1 MLLIEKFECLHN
13 PCDMNAF
20 DDVIG
25 NKLFGKLC
33 YGPPHRLSGPDHALR
48 CHFYRRRFTSVVVGI
63 VIGLMAA
70 IFLYTSNIA
79 RVFNTDGGHGHE
91 QGNNTLFAGDN
102 SYSSDSDKGASIG
115 IAIGVF
121 VAVAPSVALAVYFI
135 YGIVIKSGYNHY
147 NDLFLEKIDMYLR
160 AGDSEQRAE
169 VLADNDVSNEFD
181 RRKVAAR
188 YAN

>member
-1 MLLIEKFECLHN
+1 
-13 PCDMNAF
+13 MNAL

-48 CHFYRRRFTSVVVGI
+48 CHFYRRRIGSVVVGI

-70 IFLYTSNIA
+70 IFLYTSRQASSMSN
-79 RVFNTDGGHGHE
+79 
-91 QGNNTLFAGDN
+91 
-102 SYSSDSDKGASIG
+102 SSDSDSGAGVG

-121 VAVAPSVALAVYFI
+121 VLVAPSVAIATYFI
-135 YGIVIKSGYNHY
+135 YGFVVTSGYNY
-147 NDLFLEKIDMYLR
+147 WNDLFLEKKDMYLR

-188 YAN
+188 YAD

>member
-1 MLLIEKFECLHN
+1 
-13 PCDMNAF
+13 MNAF

-48 CHFYRRRFTSVVVGI
+48 CHFYRRRIASVVVGI

-70 IFLYTSNIA
+70 IFLYTS
-79 RVFNTDGGHGHE
+79 R
-91 QGNNTLFAGDN
+91 QGSSLSN
-102 SYSSDSDKGASIG
+102 SWDSDKGDG
-115 IAIGVF
+115 IGVAVGAF
-121 VAVAPSVALAVYFI
+121 LVVAPSVALATYFI
-135 YGIVIKSGYNHY
+135 YGIVVTSGYHYY
-147 NDLFLEKIDMYLR
+147 NDMFLEKKDMYMR

-169 VLADNDVSNEFD
+169 ILADNDVSNEFD